1 LITVV
6 GVVGDVLHDWFQ
18 QRRAPT
24 VYRPLSQD
32 APYAHAFVVRT
43 IGNPVSIASDLRRAV
58 NSVDPDQPII
68 TLDSMENFVEE
79 RSSGLNYIAKA
90 LGVVALIALVLAVMG
105 LYSLMTFM
113 VARRTQELGVRM
125 ALGATK
131 WQVIGLTSRQ
141 GVRITIA
148 GLLVGGLAAVGI
160 GRLLE
165 SVLFGV
171 VSTSP
176 VQLILLALLVAGVSL
191 LASYVPARRTA
202 KLDPTLALRS
212 E

>member
-1 LITVV
+1 M
-6 GVVGDVLHDWFQ
+6 
-18 QRRAPT
+18 
-24 VYRPLSQD
+24 
-32 APYAHAFVVRT
+32 RT

-58 NSVDPDQPII
+58 NAVDPDQPIV
-68 TLDSMENFVEE
+68 TLDSMEKLVEE
-79 RSSGLNYIAKA
+79 RSTGLNFIANA
-90 LGVVALIALVLAVMG
+90 LGVVALIALGLAVMG
-105 LYSLMTFM
+105 LYGLMAFM
-113 VARRTQELGVRM
+113 VSRRTQELGVRI

-148 GLLVGGLAAVGI
+148 GLLVGGLAAIGV

-171 VSTSP
+171 VSTS
-176 VQLILLALLVAGVSL
+176 VLQLLLLVLLVAGVSL

-202 KLDPTLALRS
+202 RLDPTLALRS